1 MKREDFQDKWE
12 EIVNKGYS
20 SYTELSREE
29 RVWFNLE
36 PLTTDGLVDHYIN
49 YGAEHNSDTIDDL
62 KYLNQNA
69 VADLMSLFNS
79 KFIKGVPL
87 DIDDRN
93 DEIGEFSEEFVEEI
107 DEKYWDLNDSLDESI
122 LTHIIKYFK

>member
-12 EIVNKGYS
+12 EIVGKGYS
-20 SYTELSREE
+20 SYPELSREE

-49 YGAEHNSDTIDDL
+49 YGAEHNSDTIEDL
-62 KYLNQNA
+62 KYLNHNTI
-69 VADLMSLFNS
+69 ADLMTLFNS
-79 KFIKGVPL
+79 RFKKGVPF

-93 DEIGEFSEEFVEEI
+93 DEIEEFDEEFVEEI
-107 DEKYWDLNDSLDESI
+107 DEKYWSLNDSLEES
-122 LTHIIKYFK
+122 LLSHIIKNIK